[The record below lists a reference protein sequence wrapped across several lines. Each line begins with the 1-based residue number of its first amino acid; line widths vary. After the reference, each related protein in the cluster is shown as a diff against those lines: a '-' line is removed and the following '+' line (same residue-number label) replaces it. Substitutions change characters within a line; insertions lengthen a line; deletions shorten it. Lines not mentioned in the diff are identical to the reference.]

1 MNPQPNL
8 IDDLPGEVMEWIST
22 SSVEV
27 DLTEPEFD
35 NLVEAVRSESNLREA
50 VETELKRIRVI
61 RKSA

>member
-1 MNPQPNL
+1 
-8 IDDLPGEVMEWIST
+8 MEWIST